1 MTFPSAEPAAV
12 RLLQYSVSSGDMFF
26 AEVEQRA
33 VLLGK
38 DDAGH
43 IRIWGE
49 DVGGP
54 SHKVGLCRIFLEYAM
69 FAASGCSMAEALD
82 HMESF
87 GGRLGHNLAMYIQE
101 NPDLVAA
108 DDPTVRALEQVFGAI
123 GVDFTEDHLQAGV
136 RFLASHCPI
145 EEAAKRSG
153 LANTELA
160 RHGVHAMCRTLI
172 YEMNPGVILLT
183 SQDTQPEFMFTLT
196 PAAAA

>member
-1 MTFPSAEPAAV
+1 MTFPNAEPPAV

-26 AEVEQRA
+26 AEVEHRA

-38 DDAGH
+38 DDLGH
-43 IRIWGE
+43 IRVWGE
-49 DVGGP
+49 DASGP
-54 SHKVGLCRIFLEYAM
+54 SHKIGLCRVFLEYAM
-69 FAASGCSMAEALD
+69 HSASRCSTAEALD
-82 HMESF
+82 HMECF
-87 GGRLGHNLAMYIQE
+87 GERLGHNLAMYIQE

-123 GVDFTEDHLQAGV
+123 GVDFTEDRLQEGV

-153 LANTELA
+153 LVHTELA

-172 YEMNPGVILLT
+172 HEMNPGVILLT
-183 SQDTQPEFMFTLT
+183 AQDTQPELMFTLT
-196 PAAAA
+196 PALAA